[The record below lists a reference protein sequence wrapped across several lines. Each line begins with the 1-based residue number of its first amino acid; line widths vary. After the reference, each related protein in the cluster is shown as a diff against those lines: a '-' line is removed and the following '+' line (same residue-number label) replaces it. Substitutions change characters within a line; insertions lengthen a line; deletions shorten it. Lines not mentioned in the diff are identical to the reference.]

1 MSLGDLNRHS
11 NHFPDAVAFRP
22 ERYLGA
28 AEDTSSWLAFSAGT
42 RRCLGATFA
51 PFELGIVFS
60 RIVQRTGLVAV
71 GPPERSARAGLALAQ
86 RRQQPPPP
94 RGPGDSARPTGAD
107 SMTAVSPPGPPL
119 PRSLQRLAFNAAQTP
134 FLRACRRRY
143 GDVVGFDR
151 GAGRTVFDPE
161 LTRQVLHASPRELA
175 FVGDAEQVII
185 SEHTFVTFAEQDHL
199 EWRRRIS
206 RVLTGEQLRSYA
218 SVMRDR
224 TDRAIDSWPVGEP
237 FALVGP
243 LQRLMAEIIADLVL
257 GPGGGPRREELLDAL
272 MALPRG
278 EASRAQVEEL
288 MVDEGRAM
296 DVGDQALT
304 LLLAG
309 AETAADAGLG
319 VRAAPATP
327 RRAQVVAGG
336 GLRQSRAQ
344 GEPAPASPRAPR
356 PAPRSRQA
364 VRLGGF
370 VMAPGTLIR
379 ASLSQIGDP
388 EFRPERFL
396 EGRDH
401 PPCCS
406 APARTDAWA

>member
-1 MSLGDLNRHS
+1 MGFD
-11 NHFPDAVAFRP
+11 
-22 ERYLGA
+22 
-28 AEDTSSWLAFSAGT
+28 
-42 RRCLGATFA
+42 
-51 PFELGIVFS
+51 
-60 RIVQRTGLVAV
+60 
-71 GPPERSARAGLALAQ
+71 
-86 RRQQPPPP
+86 
-94 RGPGDSARPTGAD
+94 TGAPVVI
-107 SMTAVSPPGPPL
+107 VS
-119 PRSLQRLAFNAAQTP
+119 
-134 FLRACRRRY
+134 
-143 GDVVGFDR
+143 
-151 GAGRTVFDPE
+151 DPE

-224 TDRAIDSWPVGEP
+224 TDSAIDSWPVGEP

-309 AETAADAGLG
+309 AETTAATLAWAFELLL
-319 VRAAPATP
+319 RHPAALKSLHEEATSEP
-327 RRAQVVAGG
+327 CSRRACAC
-336 GLRQSRAQ
+336 
-344 GEPAPASPRAPR
+344 
-356 PAPRSRQA
+356 
-364 VRLGGF
+364 
-370 VMAPGTLIR
+370 T
-379 ASLSQIGDP
+379 
-388 EFRPERFL
+388 
-396 EGRDH
+396 
-401 PPCCS
+401 PPCPTPS
-406 APARTDAWA
+406 AAFATGRTSSAVS